1 MQWFMGMWA
10 LVFEQSSEKCKER
23 GQSVSFAKKEKKGL
37 DKFSG
42 GDKEKKGTS
51 KNVSV
56 KN

>member
-1 MQWFMGMWA
+1 MGMWA

-23 GQSVSFAKKEKKGL
+23 GKSVSFAKKEKKGL